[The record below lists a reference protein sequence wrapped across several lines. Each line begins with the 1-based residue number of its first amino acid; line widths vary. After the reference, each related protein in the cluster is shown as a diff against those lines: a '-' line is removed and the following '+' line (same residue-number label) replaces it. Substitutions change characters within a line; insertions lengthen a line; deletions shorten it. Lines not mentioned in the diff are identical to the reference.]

1 MLLPPG
7 QALHRGLS
15 TSFTNFEELLLD
27 LRENRFSGYIRLNFW
42 GYEGILVLDS
52 GKLIQAYSL
61 EEDTLAIGEKAAFQI
76 LEKAD
81 EKEGVIDVHLLSNEV
96 AITLASVLGATL
108 YKEDPHL
115 SGKKFPDIFRE
126 LEKADL
132 TGYVDVQFAGN
143 KGMAT
148 IYLLDG
154 MPVESVIM
162 SNTGRIASG
171 EMVFEKILEVG
182 RIIKSTVKIY
192 RNREIRHLKEEQ
204 TFLIPHCDSV
214 ILEFWNFLITMLEK
228 EVNRVLKKTDFMN
241 LWQAA
246 RSEMAETY
254 PCLDPISGHLK
265 WKDEKISVNN
275 IIPIPDFQ
283 EGLIQS
289 LSLALQKMPARRR
302 KKIKVGTIID
312 PLIEKFPESEFGN
325 LLDPFKTVKRIFQ
338 GF

>member
-1 MLLPPG
+1 VLLPPG
-7 QALHRGLS
+7 QVLHRGLS
-15 TSFTNFEELLLD
+15 TSFTNFEELFLD

-61 EEDTLAIGEKAAFQI
+61 EEDMMAIGNKAAFQI
-76 LEKAD
+76 LEKAE
-81 EKEGVIDVHLLSNEV
+81 EKDGVIDVHLLSNEV
-96 AITLASVLGATL
+96 AITLASVFGATL

-115 SGKKFPDIFRE
+115 SGKKFQNIFQD

-154 MPVESVIM
+154 MPVEAVIM

-182 RIIKSTVKIY
+182 KIIKSTVKIY
-192 RNREIRHLKEEQ
+192 RNREIQHLQEEQ
-204 TFLIPHCDSV
+204 TFLIPQSDS
-214 ILEFWNFLITMLEK
+214 ILLEFWNFLINVLQK
-228 EVNRVLKKTDFMN
+228 EVNRVLKKNDFMS

-246 RSEMAETY
+246 RSDMAESY
-254 PCLDPISGHLK
+254 PCLDPISGYLK
-265 WKDEKISVNN
+265 WEEEKLIINN
-275 IIPIPDFQ
+275 IVPIPDFQ

-289 LSLALQKMPARRR
+289 LSLALQKMSSRRR
-302 KKIKVGTIID
+302 KKIKIGTIID
-312 PLIEKFPESEFGN
+312 PLIEKFPESEFGGQ
-325 LLDPFKTVKRIFQ
+325 LDPFKTVKRIFQ
-338 GF
+338 DF